1 MKLKMTNNWE
11 EDKEIEIGRKER
23 EGLKKGG
30 NRKKGRGRERGR
42 RNIRDKMRREM

>member
-23 EGLKKGG
+23 EGIKRGGNGIKGG
-30 NRKKGRGRERGR
+30 GRGEGE
-42 RNIRDKMRREM
+42 I